1 MANDR
6 MYLRCETCGG
16 QKLLAKS
23 FGLGWIT
30 YNRFPRA
37 NEPLFIDPESMMEEL
52 NFNHVLDEWF
62 KRHAHGRKDAPRFS
76 IKYEVRDNA

>member
-6 MYLRCETCGG
+6 MYLRCDTCGG

-23 FGLGWIT
+23 FGRGWQPW
-30 YNRFPRA
+30 FPDMA
-37 NEPLFIDPESMMEEL
+37 ISDPLFNPNNEFADLLEQW
-52 NFNHVLDEWF
+52 FDDHNH
-62 KRHAHGRKDAPRFS
+62 GNPNSPRFS